1 MQPALATVH
10 NGTAWNSALLDN
22 NNLDL
27 FSRTCL
33 KISRDALAGDD
44 SDKLICLQMLRG
56 MLVLHV
62 VP

>member
-10 NGTAWNSALLDN
+10 NGTAWNSAL
-22 NNLDL
+22 LDL